1 MGGVDIAALQAKA
14 GLVDGLQR
22 QVQDLTDEITR
33 LKARAPTNSTQIE
46 DFLQKCVAEPVNNIG
61 KRDTQLTPE
70 YMQVIHKTIQDT
82 SLNGIKDESKQI
94 LRKFAQF
101 IIDMSVVTKTN
112 REFQKFVVDSQINN
126 LKISWMAERS
136 ALVQE
141 ETIKRIFELIVPG
154 NTGFKTIKELLN
166 MRKNISSDC
175 AFEKGKNWIVVE
187 SKVNN
192 PLTHDNYTCLKLSSS
207 RDPVE
212 PAPLLCEDIASFL
225 IKQNLMLASHLRMF
239 TGIFTA
245 CIVKQDLAFSKICM
259 EYFFMIEKQINFL
272 KIDHEITKR
281 AKNCGETLMNVK
293 LKSKLPILLLIQGY
307 CLGGLFADNIQLEF
321 QAPRLKALTPP
332 MTMDDIRDLM
342 DRVLVNPKKPD
353 GTARGF
359 GDKDTPYGILLEI
372 TQTVLAPPP

>member
-33 LKARAPTNSTQIE
+33 LKARAPTNSKQIE
-46 DFLQKCVAEPVNNIG
+46 DFLKKCVAEPVDYIG

-70 YMQVIHKTIQDT
+70 YMQGIHKTIQDT
-82 SLNGIKDESKQI
+82 LLDGIKDESKQT
-94 LRKFAQF
+94 LRKFAQL
-101 IIDMSVVTKTN
+101 IIDMSVVTRTN
-112 REFQKFVVDSQINN
+112 HEFQKYVKDDVINN
-126 LKISWMAERS
+126 TKIAWITQKS

-154 NTGFKTIKELLN
+154 NTGFKTIEQLIK

-175 AFEKGKNWIVVE
+175 AFEKGKKWIVVE
-187 SKVNN
+187 SKVKN
-192 PLTHDNYTCLKLSSS
+192 PFTRDEYTCLKLSSS
-207 RDPVE
+207 RDPVT
-212 PAPLLCEDIASFL
+212 PAPLLCEDMASFL
-225 IKQNLMLASHLRMF
+225 IKQNLMLASHFRMF
-239 TGIFTA
+239 TAIFTA

-259 EYFFMIEKQINFL
+259 EYLFMIEKQINFL

-281 AKNCGETLMNVK
+281 AKKCAETLLNID
-293 LKSKLPILLLIQGY
+293 LKKKPPFLLLIQGY

-359 GDKDTPYGILLEI
+359 GDKDTPYGLLFEI
-372 TQTVLAPPP
+372 TQTVLALPP